1 MELQNSAIQQENMR
15 ESFAGRK
22 KPVNNKTTVL
32 EDKVEEI
39 NYAKKLIMNK

>member
-1 MELQNSAIQQENMR
+1 MELQNTAIQQDDMK

-22 KPVNNKTTVL
+22 KPVKRKTTVL

-39 NYAKKLIMNK
+39 DYASKTYINK